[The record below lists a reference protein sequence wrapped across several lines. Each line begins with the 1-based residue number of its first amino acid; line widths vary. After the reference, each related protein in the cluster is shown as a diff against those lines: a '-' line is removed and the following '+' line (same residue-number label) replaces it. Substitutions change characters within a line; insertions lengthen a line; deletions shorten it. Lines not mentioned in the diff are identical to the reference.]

1 VPPTV
6 TASYLFCDLVDSTRF
21 AASVGEELADEL
33 RHEHFS
39 ALREAVVATGG
50 REVKN
55 TGDGLMVVFS
65 SAVNALR
72 CGVRMQR
79 GIAQC
84 SARTGYPIAL
94 RAGASIGEA
103 EQTDDDDYY
112 GLPVI
117 EAARLCA
124 AADADQILI
133 SEVLRTIVG
142 SRGRISE
149 NAPVANERFELVPLR
164 AMRLKGFDEAIRVF
178 EVVWQR
184 AAAPLFPST
193 LERAAARPFVGRVGE
208 LDGLVAATLAAG
220 KGDGELVLVHGEPGI
235 GKTRLVAE
243 AARQMHAQGGV
254 VLYGRCSEEPLLP
267 YEPFVAA
274 LRDYA
279 ASCDDAA
286 LREHVRFG
294 TASLLRLMPELRARL
309 PAAGDEDE
317 LRPDAQ
323 SEVFVLFEAIGQWLD
338 SLRGAPGMLVL
349 DDLHWADASTT
360 QLLGFLAR
368 RPRGPRVLIL
378 GTYRDTDLSA
388 ADPLAALIG
397 SLRRDRLVQ
406 QVALTGLE
414 FNDVRALIE
423 GIGGGIPDPAL
434 TQRLGDET
442 EGNPFFIGELFVHLA
457 DTGAVENVG
466 GALSLT
472 RSLAS
477 AGIPQGIHD
486 VVSQRLV
493 RLREAAD
500 LVLATA
506 AVCGREFEI
515 DVVSRVSGVELSS
528 ALSAI
533 DAAIK
538 SHLVLE
544 DPAKIGRFQFAHS
557 LVRQTLYEEL
567 SATRRAMLHELV
579 ATALRE
585 LRADDLDAYVGAI
598 GYHTLEAAAL
608 VGVTRAIDAARAAA
622 MQSADH
628 LSYEEAI
635 SWCDKVIDVVIELAG
650 GDNPKLSGVLLDR
663 GELHVHLGNAQAAT
677 DDASRAAAMAR
688 QAHDGEAL
696 GRAVALLQLSSP
708 SSAFRVG
715 RGSTDLIPLC
725 RDALEMLPDDSVV
738 MRVRVLSSLALELD
752 QAGDSAGYEST
763 LREVW
768 GLACASEEPAAVST
782 AGVVYS
788 DYLLTHGDPEKA
800 ASVSREAVDASRVA
814 RDGDHL
820 LLTLGLLCNHAL
832 TAGNVDEY
840 RERRTEHAALA
851 ERVRSRPHIWAS
863 RVMTAGDLLIAGR
876 LDQAEDAIAHALAS
890 APNPSEP
897 WVLFQYGMQL
907 ASLRIEQGRPGEV
920 EALLRLA
927 MDQFPGFTAW
937 RAALAYCLRDQGNT
951 TAAREELQTI
961 VASWQRETPSPVGL
975 ALSVALLTDVASEI
989 DDRGCVELFE
999 NLLRTRGERYLVLG
1013 IVVDSWGSV
1022 ARTAGILAMLADRLN
1037 ESERL
1042 LETALDQNQRLGS
1055 PRWMA
1060 NTQYDLARLLLRR
1073 NRAVDVQRATDLAT
1087 QARATANR
1095 LGLARTHR
1103 LLSTLPV

>member
-1 VPPTV
+1 VASTV

-21 AASVGEELADEL
+21 ATSVGEELADEL
-33 RHEHFS
+33 RHEHLAS
-39 ALREAVVATGG
+39 LREAVVATGG
-50 REVKN
+50 HEVKN

-72 CGVRMQR
+72 CAVRMQR
-79 GIAQC
+79 AIAHC

-103 EQTDDDDYY
+103 EQTDDDDFY
-112 GLPVI
+112 GFPVI

-142 SRGRISE
+142 SRGRASD
-149 NAPVANERFELVPLR
+149 NSLVAGDRFDLVPLP

-193 LERAAARPFVGRVGE
+193 LERAASSAFVGRAGE
-208 LDGLVAATLAAG
+208 LEELVDATRAAA

-243 AARQMHAQGGV
+243 AARRIHAEGGV

-274 LRDYA
+274 LRDHA

-286 LREHVRFG
+286 LQEHVRFG

-309 PAAGDEDE
+309 GADADQDG

-323 SEVFVLFEAIGQWLD
+323 SERFVLFEAIGQWLQ

-360 QLLGFLAR
+360 QLLGFLAHQLR
-368 RPRGPRVLIL
+368 EPGVLIL
-378 GTYRDTDLSA
+378 GTYRDTDLA
-388 ADPLAALIG
+388 ASDPLAALIS
-397 SLRRDRLVQ
+397 SLRRDRLVS
-406 QVALTGLE
+406 QVPLVGLE
-414 FNDVRALIE
+414 LDDVRGLIE
-423 GIGGGIPDPAL
+423 GIGGALPDSAL
-434 TQRLGDET
+434 AQRLRDET

-457 DTGAVENVG
+457 DTGAVEHVG

-472 RSLAS
+472 RSLAD
-477 AGIPQGIHD
+477 AGIPEGIHD

-506 AVCGREFEI
+506 AVCGREFEV

-528 ALSAI
+528 ALTAI

-538 SHLVLE
+538 SHLVIE
-544 DPAKIGRFQFAHS
+544 DAAKIGRFQFAHS

-567 SATRRAMLHELV
+567 TATRRATLHQL
-579 ATALRE
+579 TANALQE
-585 LRADDLDAYVGAI
+585 LRADALDEYLGAI
-598 GYHTLEAAAL
+598 GYHTLEAASL
-608 VGVTRAIDAARAAA
+608 VGVTRAIEAARAAA
-622 MQSADH
+622 VQSADH

-635 SWCDKVIDVVIELAG
+635 SWYDKVIDIVVVLAG
-650 GDNPKLSGVLLDR
+650 ADDARLSDVFLDR
-663 GELHVHLGNAQAAT
+663 GELHVHLGNVQAAT
-677 DDASRAAAMAR
+677 YDASKAAAIAR

-696 GRAVALLQLSSP
+696 GRAAALLQLSSP

-725 RDALEMLPDDSVV
+725 RDALEMLPDESIV

-752 QAGDSAGYEST
+752 QAGDTAGYEST
-763 LREVW
+763 VREAW
-768 GLACASEEPAAVST
+768 DHARASGEPAAIST

-788 DYLLTHGDPEKA
+788 DYLLTHGHPERA
-800 ASVSREAVDASRVA
+800 AAVSREAVDASRIS
-814 RDGDHL
+814 RDGDHV
-820 LLTLGLLCNHAL
+820 LLTLGLVCNHAL

-840 RERRTEHAALA
+840 RETRAEHAALA

-863 RVMTAGDLLIAGR
+863 NVMAAGELLIAGH
-876 LDQAEDAIAHALAS
+876 LDEAEQAIALALES
-890 APNPSEP
+890 APNPGEP

-907 ASLRIEQGRPGEV
+907 ASLRIEQGRPAEV

-927 MDQFPGFTAW
+927 MDEFPSFTAW

-951 TAAREELQTI
+951 VAAQEEFTSI
-961 VASWQRETPSPVGL
+961 VASWRRETASPLGL
-975 ALSVALLTDVASEI
+975 ALSLAVLTDLASEI
-989 DDRGCVELFE
+989 DDRDCVELFE
-999 NLLRTRGERYLVLG
+999 DLLRTRGERYLVLG

-1022 ARTAGILAMLADRLN
+1022 ARTAGVLAMLGGRFD
-1037 ESERL
+1037 ESEQL
-1042 LETALDQNQRLGS
+1042 LETALDENTRLGS
-1055 PRWMA
+1055 PRWIA

-1073 NRAVDVQRATDLAT
+1073 NRAGDVARARDLT
-1087 QARATANR
+1087 RQARATAQQ
-1095 LGLARTHR
+1095 LGLVRTQR
-1103 LLSTLPV
+1103 LLSNLPL